1 MKQNLPNIIVRSE
14 NELGRALQR
23 ARKLSDLTQVNLA
36 DRVRIKQS
44 TISSLENGNPGT
56 TLRTLMLVLSAMDL
70 ELVLRARSGSDDIDW
85 ENAQ

>member
-70 ELVLRARSGSDDIDW
+70 ELVLRTRSGSDDIDW
-85 ENAQ
+85 DNAQ

>member
-14 NELGRALQR
+14 NELGTALQR

-85 ENAQ
+85 DNAQ